1 MTSACAE
8 SDCLTQSSVN
18 GRKFVVIISINSGL
32 CRNEVTGGLKSG
44 GQLQND
50 LLCRSLLSLLVANQ

>member
-8 SDCLTQSSVN
+8 SDCLTPSSVN
-18 GRKFVVIISINSGL
+18 GRKFFVIISINSGL

-44 GQLQND
+44 GQL
-50 LLCRSLLSLLVANQ
+50 LELSSLLESSFSSSR